1 MLVNSQVSAEHGN
14 TLVNITPSLAQV
26 RAAGSSSLMPPV
38 PLASII
44 SPPRTYA
51 TYQGSLTTPP
61 CSEGVTWL
69 ISGYSIPAS
78 RQQVMMLPHV
88 NTHAIK
94 STLVLVFQRSEYS
107 LAKKS

>member
-1 MLVNSQVSAEHGN
+1 MATVIRKITLNVPVYLQVSAEPGN
-14 TLVNITPSLAQV
+14 TLKNITPSLQQV
-26 RAAGSSSLMPPV
+26 RSAGSSSLMPPV

-78 RQQVMMLPHV
+78 SQQVSRPI
-88 NTHAIK
+88 AISNSK
-94 STLVLVFQRSEYS
+94 
-107 LAKKS
+107 